1 MRWWGLGS
9 LVFLVFLSWGKYFP
23 AFNYFLFDHFPLF
36 NKFRAVS
43 MAINLG
49 HMVLLLIGLFG
60 LREFFAL
67 DKESQIKAIKM
78 TLIPMGVILLIGF
91 WQGWM
96 VNLSG
101 SVDEQI
107 KAFPDLISALHKD
120 RAASVRSDVWRA
132 LFFVLAIG
140 GFFYLY
146 AKNQWKPGLALLIV
160 PALILIDLVTV
171 DKDISPTV
179 VLCPIRI

>member
-1 MRWWGLGS
+1 
-9 LVFLVFLSWGKYFP
+9 
-23 AFNYFLFDHFPLF
+23 
-36 NKFRAVS
+36 
-43 MAINLG
+43 
-49 HMVLLLIGLFG
+49 
-60 LREFFAL
+60 
-67 DKESQIKAIKM
+67 M

-146 AKNQWKPGLALLIV
+146 AKNEWKPGLALLIV

-171 DKDISPTV
+171 DKRYLPNSRFVPNSDMTTAEEPRPVDLQIMQDKDLSFRGVDFSTNPFQDAFFS
-179 VLCPIRI
+179 